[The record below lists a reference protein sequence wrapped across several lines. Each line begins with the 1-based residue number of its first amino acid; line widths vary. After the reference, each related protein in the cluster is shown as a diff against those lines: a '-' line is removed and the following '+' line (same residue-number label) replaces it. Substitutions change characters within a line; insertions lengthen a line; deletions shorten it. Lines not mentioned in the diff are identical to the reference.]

1 MSAFDDLTLLRAFV
15 RIVEAGS
22 ISGGARLL
30 NLPQPTLSR
39 HLKTLESHCGTALL
53 RRDTHQMSLTE
64 AGQRFLTDVRAVLA
78 HADEAQQRL
87 HEDRTQL
94 SGHLRLFATIDC
106 GQFMVTRLVSSFLQ
120 QHPKVTASLGISN
133 RPLHMIQE
141 GCDVGIQPGKITD
154 ESVVARPAGMIR
166 LSLAAA
172 PSLLARMPAP
182 KKPGE
187 LESWP
192 WISLAGSHFWGQR
205 EIKFFGRSGVE
216 HILKISPVLTCEGVT
231 SIREAARSGLGLS
244 VLPDW
249 MIEKDL
255 LSGRLVRVLP
265 AWHPRDLPIH
275 VVYAGQRML
284 PARVSAFIDFA
295 VAYLVKELEPS
306 KKA

>member
-1 MSAFDDLTLLRAFV
+1 MSAFDDLNLLRAFV

-22 ISGGARLL
+22 ISGGARQL

-39 HLKTLESHCGTALL
+39 HLKTLEGHCGTALL
-53 RRDTHQMSLTE
+53 RRDTHQMCLTE

-87 HEDRTQL
+87 HEDRTKL

-106 GQFMVTRLVSSFLQ
+106 GQFMVTRLVSAFLQ

-182 KKPGE
+182 KKPAD
-187 LESWP
+187 LEAWP
-192 WISLAGSHFWGQR
+192 WTSLAGSQFWGAR
-205 EIKFFGRSGVE
+205 EIRLFGRNSAE
-216 HILKISPVLTCEGVT
+216 HGLRITPVLTCEGVT
-231 SIREAARSGLGLS
+231 SIREAARSGLGIS

-295 VAYLVKELEPS
+295 VAYLVKELEQPG
-306 KKA
+306 KG